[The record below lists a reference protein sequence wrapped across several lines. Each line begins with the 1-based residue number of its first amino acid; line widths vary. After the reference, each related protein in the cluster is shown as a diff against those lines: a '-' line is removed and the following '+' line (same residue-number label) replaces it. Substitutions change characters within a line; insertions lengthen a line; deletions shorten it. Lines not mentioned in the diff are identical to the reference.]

1 MVQVLQT
8 WLFCCFI
15 IWIVS
20 LFGLQQTKMS
30 WDRKGLG
37 EKETWG
43 QKNTYKGE
51 LTSEAK
57 AEAES

>member
-8 WLFCCFI
+8 WLFCHFI
-15 IWIVS
+15 TWIVS

-43 QKNTYKGE
+43 QKNAYKGE

-57 AEAES
+57 AVAES